1 MYFLIAQGFAPV
13 VRDAMTF
20 GAALMTTGVAN
31 MATLIP
37 SSPGYIGQF
46 EFGVRLVL
54 SGALGVPET
63 DALAYAIILHAAL
76 YFPVTI
82 WGIVEWFRQQ
92 LTIRHIREID
102 QNGDAA
108 LESEPA

>member
-1 MYFLIAQGFAPV
+1 
-13 VRDAMTF
+13 
-20 GAALMTTGVAN
+20 

-54 SGALGVPET
+54 SGALGVPQT

-92 LTIRHIREID
+92 LSLRKIREVE
-102 QNGDAA
+102 QGGDVS
-108 LESEPA
+108 LDTEPA